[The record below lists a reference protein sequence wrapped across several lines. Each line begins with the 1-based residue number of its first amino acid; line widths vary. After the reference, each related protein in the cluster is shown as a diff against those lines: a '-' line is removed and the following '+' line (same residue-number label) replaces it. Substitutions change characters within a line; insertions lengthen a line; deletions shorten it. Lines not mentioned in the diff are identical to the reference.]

1 MLEIMFENYQKEV
14 IIVPESVK
22 QYTKSYFEEE
32 SVVSWVRQNY
42 RLATEKEIQDHKIHN
57 PKSVPSVALKTIK
70 SEYASDTN
78 KKLSVKTL
86 IEQLQEDG
94 DFNINTRKGFETL
107 VGYVKIHL
115 YESDNIIELIDF
127 DDSA

>member
-1 MLEIMFENYQKEV
+1 MH
-14 IIVPESVK
+14 SS
-22 QYTKSYFEEE
+22 KS
-32 SVVSWVRQNY
+32 S
-42 RLATEKEIQDHKIHN
+42 KIQIKR
-57 PKSVPSVALKTIK
+57 PKFKACIQT
-70 SEYASDTN
+70 D

-86 IEQLQEDG
+86 VEQLQEDG

-115 YESDNIIELIDF
+115 YESDNTIELIDF